1 MNKILKSRNWSYS
14 KDTIPNSTI
23 PNRPIPNITIPKTMK
38 LSNVCGGI
46 RFNQG
51 TRKKTNESK
60 VIPKGKGQELEQSGQ
75 QEVESS
81 NPVIKH
87 LKEYKCSDVDATTL
101 YKELITNYVLEEDII
116 PISEVTKKKNF
127 AVSFRDAGKYSLD
140 KLAAGAGAKGHKI
153 LEKTIKPSS
162 VGEEFKKYCEE
173 QKKAAE
179 SQSKNP
185 ETLFKDYIKT
195 TYIEGIEGLVAH
207 WENGKVV
214 GLYLTTKGKRYFERI
229 DSFRDRIEYYN
240 DVPVLCIKGLS
251 SKEMLFPK
259 KSGEVP
265 TSDDNSNWETYFFT
279 GDYDMHDLYNCEGQG
294 STIPSDSEDER
305 MHIKYL
311 RDAMS
316 GGEKIESEYMK
327 IQHGPQVSYIAY
339 TLDLEPG
346 EKIVYAVAN
355 IANNVAICDR
365 GNWGILKSPAD
376 ILNWYNS
383 LGKAK
388 PKATWQDM
396 ERKIS
401 DYVENTSGLKN
412 VYADLLFLSKKRH
425 DEKKR
430 SLYDIKINDLEDEA
444 IKILLNKSKTNYN
457 SKAEPKAIIP
467 ENPNF
472 SDLLYEINK
481 KNSEEESKKN
491 NSKPKIN
498 GTNVRKYI
506 SEIVELYKYEVCK
519 KIWENK
525 IQKNLF
531 IGFLKEKK
539 PFNILS
545 NKDRDSLIKYFENIE
560 NFEAVESID
569 ENKVEFEKNLEK
581 LNWGMVYHFAKN
593 EEIFLKLNFLI
604 DKKN

>member
-1 MNKILKSRNWSYS
+1 MNKILKSRNRSNS
-14 KDTIPNSTI
+14 KGTK
-23 PNRPIPNITIPKTMK
+23 PNRAISKKRKFSHI
-38 LSNVCGGI
+38 CGGI

-75 QEVESS
+75 QEIESS

-162 VGEEFKKYCEE
+162 VGEEFEKYCED

-185 ETLFKDYIKT
+185 ETNPETLFKDYIKI

-207 WENGKVV
+207 WENGEVV
-214 GLYLTTKGKRYFERI
+214 GLYLTTKGKRYFEGI

-279 GDYDMHDLYNCEGQG
+279 GDYDMHDLYNRIGQG

-305 MHIKYL
+305 MHIRYL

-327 IQHGPQVSYIAY
+327 IQHGPQVSYIAHN
-339 TLDLEPG
+339 LDLEPG

-365 GNWGILKSPAD
+365 GKWGILKSPAD

-388 PKATWQDM
+388 SKVTWQDM

-481 KNSEEESKKN
+481 KNSEEEESKKN

-525 IQKNLF
+525 VKKNLF

-545 NKDRDSLIKYFENIE
+545 NKDRDSLIKYFE
-560 NFEAVESID
+560 AVKSID

-581 LNWGMVYHFAKN
+581 LNWGMVYHFATNKR
-593 EEIFLKLNFLI
+593 IFLKT
-604 DKKN
+604 